1 MIDPFQYQPPNA
13 ATAPKYAALRKAEAV
28 ALAACIDCMN
38 LGAWRGTTPSDETKR
53 AAFAGIN
60 AATKALHDTIER
72 ECPPCADTTAALR
85 CVRLAR
91 MAANEVL
98 ASPAGSGLDVAGV
111 VDQCRANLRA
121 ARWQACAAV
130 ALNTPTP
137 EP

>member
-1 MIDPFQYQPPNA
+1 VIDPFEYQPPNA
-13 ATAPKYAALRKAEAV
+13 ATAPKYAAIREAERV
-28 ALAACIDCMN
+28 ATAACIDSMN
-38 LGAWRGTTPSDETKR
+38 VGAWRGRTPTNDDKQ
-53 AAFAGIN
+53 AAFIVIGH
-60 AATKALHDTIER
+60 ATKALHDLIER

-91 MAANEVL
+91 MAANEV
-98 ASPAGSGLDVAGV
+98 VAGPADIDV
-111 VDQCRANLRA
+111 GGIAAQCGDNLRA